1 MKGARPLPSARALRA
16 GSTSPHGGEA
26 TATDDELRALARRL
40 RAHSLRMIS
49 QAKTSHIGS
58 CLSVA
63 DILAVLYGS
72 VLRVRPKQADWPD
85 RDRLIVSKGHA
96 AAVTYAAV
104 AEAGFI
110 PTERL
115 AEYAR
120 NGGQLYGHVT
130 HLGVPGIEMSSGSL
144 GHGLPVG
151 AGMALTAKRDGRSWR
166 VFVVMSDG
174 ECDEGSN
181 WEAILFAGHHRLD
194 NLVIL
199 IDYNK
204 IQSLD
209 FVDKTIRLEPLAE
222 KFRAFGWAVREVDG
236 HDVGAVRGTLESV
249 PFEAGKPNAVIAH
262 TVKGKGVSWMEGKV
276 LWHYRPPAE
285 DELAKALAEVDAS

>member
-1 MKGARPLPSARALRA
+1 MSGNGQAS
-16 GSTSPHGGEA
+16 
-26 TATDDELRALARRL
+26 DDDLRALARRL
-40 RAHSLRMIS
+40 RSHSLRMIS

-63 DILAVLYGS
+63 DILAVMYGRI
-72 VLRVRPKQADWPD
+72 LRVDPKRPDWPD
-85 RDRLIVSKGHA
+85 RDRLIMSKGHA
-96 AAVTYAAV
+96 AAITYAAV
-104 AEAGFI
+104 AEAGFMKE
-110 PTERL
+110 ERL
-115 AEYAR
+115 GEYAR

-130 HLGVPGIEMSSGSL
+130 HVGVPGIEFSSGSL

-151 AGMALTAKRDGRSWR
+151 AGMALTAKRAGKGWR

-181 WEAILFAGHHRLD
+181 WEAILFSGHHQLD
-194 NLVIL
+194 NLTIV

-209 FVDKTIRLEPLAE
+209 FVDKTLRLEPLAD
-222 KFRAFGWAVREVDG
+222 KLRAFGWSVREVDG
-236 HDVGAVRGTLESV
+236 HSVGELGRALASLPLES
-249 PFEAGKPNAVIAH
+249 GKPNAIVAH

-276 LWHYRPPAE
+276 LWHYRPPTPE
-285 DELAKALAEVDAS
+285 ELVTALAEVEAS

>member
-1 MKGARPLPSARALRA
+1 MTGNGLVS
-16 GSTSPHGGEA
+16 
-26 TATDDELRALARRL
+26 DDDLRALARRL
-40 RAHSLRMIS
+40 RSHSLRMIS
-49 QAKTSHIGS
+49 AAKTSHIGS

-72 VLRVRPKQADWPD
+72 VLHVDPKRPQWAD
-85 RDRLIVSKGHA
+85 RDRLIMSKGHA
-96 AAVTYAAV
+96 AAILYAAM

-110 PTERL
+110 PVEEL
-115 AEYAR
+115 GEYAR
-120 NGGQLYGHVT
+120 NGGQLYGHAT
-130 HLGVPGIEMSSGSL
+130 HWGVPGVEMSSGSL

-151 AGMALTAKRDGRSWR
+151 TGMALTAKRGGAGWR

-194 NLVIL
+194 NLNIVL
-199 IDYNK
+199 DYNK

-209 FVDKTIRLEPLAE
+209 FVEKTLRLEPLAD

-236 HDVGAVRGTLESV
+236 HDVHLLRDTLEAL
-249 PFEAGKPNAVIAH
+249 PLEAGKPSAIIAH

-276 LWHYRPPAE
+276 LWHYRPPTP
-285 DELAKALAEVDAS
+285 DELVTALAEVERS

>member
-1 MKGARPLPSARALRA
+1 LTELS
-16 GSTSPHGGEA
+16 
-26 TATDDELRALARRL
+26 DQELRALARRL
-40 RAHSLRMIS
+40 RSHSLRMIS

-58 CLSVA
+58 CLSMA
-63 DILAVLYGS
+63 DILAVLYGR
-72 VLRVRPKQADWPD
+72 VLRIDPKRPDWPD

-104 AEAGFI
+104 AEAGFM
-110 PTERL
+110 PHERL
-115 AEYAR
+115 GEYAR

-130 HLGVPGIEMSSGSL
+130 HVGVPGVEMSSGSL

-151 AGMALTAKRDGRSWR
+151 AGMALAGKRGRSTWR

-181 WEAILFAGHHRLD
+181 WEAILFAGHHQLD
-194 NLVIL
+194 NLTIV

-209 FVDKTIRLEPLAE
+209 FVDKTLRLEPLAD
-222 KFRAFGWAVREVDG
+222 KLRAFGWSVREVDG
-236 HDVGAVRGTLESV
+236 HDVNALSGAFEAV
-249 PFEAGKPNAVIAH
+249 PFEAGKPNALIAH

-276 LWHYRPPAE
+276 LWHYRPPTPE
-285 DELAKALAEVDAS
+285 ELVTALAEVEAS

>member
-1 MKGARPLPSARALRA
+1 VTGPAS
-16 GSTSPHGGEA
+16 
-26 TATDDELRALARRL
+26 DDDLRALARTL

-58 CLSVA
+58 CLSMA
-63 DILAVLYGS
+63 DILAVLYGRI
-72 VLRVRPKQADWPD
+72 LHIDPKQPAWPA

-96 AAVTYAAV
+96 AAITYAAV
-104 AEAGFI
+104 AEAGFM
-110 PTERL
+110 PRERL

-130 HLGVPGIEMSSGSL
+130 HVGVPGIEFSSGSL

-151 AGMALTAKRDGRSWR
+151 TGMALTGKRSGAAWR

-174 ECDEGSN
+174 EFDEGSN
-181 WEAILFAGHHRLD
+181 WEAILFAGHHQLD
-194 NLVIL
+194 NLTIV

-209 FVDKTIRLEPLAE
+209 WVDKTLRLEPLAD
-222 KFRAFGWAVREVDG
+222 KLRAFGWSVREVDG
-236 HDVGAVRGTLESV
+236 HDVAELSRALESV
-249 PFEAGKPNAVIAH
+249 PLDGGRPNAIIAH

-276 LWHYRPPAE
+276 LWHYRPPTP
-285 DELAKALAEVDAS
+285 DELVTALAEVEAS

>member
-1 MKGARPLPSARALRA
+1 
-16 GSTSPHGGEA
+16 
-26 TATDDELRALARRL
+26 
-40 RAHSLRMIS
+40 MIS

-63 DILAVLYGS
+63 DILAVLYGHT
-72 VLRVRPKQADWPD
+72 LRIDPKQPQWAD
-85 RDRLIVSKGHA
+85 RDRLIMSKGHA

-104 AEAGFI
+104 AEAGFM
-110 PTERL
+110 PLARL
-115 AEYAR
+115 EEYAR

-130 HLGVPGIEMSSGSL
+130 NAGVPGVELSSGSL

-151 AGMALTAKRDGRSWR
+151 VGMALAGKRGKGPWR

-174 ECDEGSN
+174 EMDEGSN

-194 NLVIL
+194 NLIAV

-209 FVDKTIRLEPLAE
+209 LVEKTLSLEPLAD
-222 KFRAFGWAVREVDG
+222 KFRAFGWSTVEVDG
-236 HDVGAVRGTLESV
+236 HDVTALRKVLDAAPLE
-249 PFEAGKPNAVIAH
+249 PGRPTAVIGH
-262 TVKGKGVSWMEGKV
+262 TIKGKGVSWMEGKV
-276 LWHYRPPAE
+276 LWHYKPPTE
-285 DELAKALAEVDAS
+285 DELVKALAELEAS

>member
-1 MKGARPLPSARALRA
+1 M
-16 GSTSPHGGEA
+16 
-26 TATDDELRALARRL
+26 
-40 RAHSLRMIS
+40 
-49 QAKTSHIGS
+49 
-58 CLSVA
+58 A
-63 DILAVLYGS
+63 DILAVLYGRI
-72 VLRVRPKQADWPD
+72 LHIDPKRPAWPD

-110 PTERL
+110 ARERL
-115 AEYAR
+115 DEYAR

-130 HLGVPGIEMSSGSL
+130 HVGVPGIEFSSGSL

-151 AGMALTAKRDGRSWR
+151 TGMALTGKRAGAAWR

-181 WEAILFAGHHRLD
+181 WEAILFAGHHQLD
-194 NLVIL
+194 NLTIV

-209 FVDKTIRLEPLAE
+209 WVEKTLKLEPLGD

-236 HDVGAVRGTLESV
+236 HDVTKLSAALEAL
-249 PFEAGKPNAVIAH
+249 PLEAGKPNAIIAH

-276 LWHYRPPAE
+276 LWHYRPPTP
-285 DELAKALAEVDAS
+285 DELVTALAEVAAS

>member
-1 MKGARPLPSARALRA
+1 
-16 GSTSPHGGEA
+16 
-26 TATDDELRALARRL
+26 
-40 RAHSLRMIS
+40 MIS
-49 QAKTSHIGS
+49 RAKTSHTGS

-72 VLRVRPKQADWPD
+72 VLRFDKQTPGRPN

-104 AEAGFI
+104 AEAGFMPI
-110 PTERL
+110 ERL
-115 AEYAR
+115 DEYAR

-130 HLGVPGIEMSSGSL
+130 HVGVPGVEMSSGSL

-151 AGMALTAKRDGRSWR
+151 TGMALVGKRDGQPWR

-194 NLVIL
+194 NLTIL

-209 FVDKTIRLEPLAE
+209 WVDKTIGLEPFAD
-222 KFRAFGWAVREVDG
+222 KFRAFGWAVREIDG
-236 HDVGAVRGTLESV
+236 HDVTAIRSTLESV
-249 PFEAGKPNAVIAH
+249 PFEPGRPNAVIAH

-276 LWHYRPPAE
+276 LWHYRSPNAE
-285 DELAKALAEVDAS
+285 ELERALAEVESS

>member
-1 MKGARPLPSARALRA
+1 VESRPS
-16 GSTSPHGGEA
+16 
-26 TATDDELRALARRL
+26 TDDELRALARKL
-40 RAHSLRMIS
+40 RSHSLRMIS

-58 CLSVA
+58 CLSLA
-63 DILAVLYGS
+63 DILAVLYGR
-72 VLRVRPKQADWPD
+72 VLRVDPKKPEWPD

-104 AEAGFI
+104 AEAGFM
-110 PTERL
+110 PLERL
-115 AEYAR
+115 GEYAR

-130 HLGVPGIEMSSGSL
+130 HAGVPGVEMSNGSL

-151 AGMALTAKRDGRSWR
+151 TGMALTAKRDRRPWR
-166 VFVVMSDG
+166 VFVLMSDG

-181 WEAILFAGHHRLD
+181 WEAILFAAHHRLD
-194 NLVIL
+194 NLVIV

-209 FVDKTIRLEPLAE
+209 FVDKTIGLEPFAD
-222 KFRAFGWAVREVDG
+222 KFRAFGWGVREVDG
-236 HDVGAVRGTLESV
+236 HDVGALRSTLESL
-249 PFEAGKPNAVIAH
+249 PIEAGKPNAIIAH

-276 LWHYRPPAE
+276 LWHYRAPAE
-285 DELAKALAEVDAS
+285 DELAKALAEVAAS

>member
-1 MKGARPLPSARALRA
+1 M
-16 GSTSPHGGEA
+16 TEEE
-26 TATDDELRALARRL
+26 TRALARQL

-49 QAKTSHIGS
+49 SAKTSHIGS
-58 CLSVA
+58 CLSLA
-63 DILAVLYGS
+63 DILAVLYGG
-72 VLRVRPKQADWPD
+72 VLRVDPAKPEWPD

-104 AEAGFI
+104 AEAGFMPI
-110 PTERL
+110 ERL
-115 AEYAR
+115 GEYAR

-130 HLGVPGIEMSSGSL
+130 HAGVPGVEMSNGSL

-151 AGMALTAKRDGRSWR
+151 AGMALTAQRDGRPWR
-166 VFVVMSDG
+166 VFVLMSDG

-181 WEAILFAGHHRLD
+181 WEAIMFAAHHKLE
-194 NLVIL
+194 NLTIV

-209 FVDKTIRLEPLAE
+209 FVAKTIGLEPLAD
-222 KFRAFGWAVREVDG
+222 KFTAFGWGVREVDG
-236 HDVGAVRGTLESV
+236 HDVSALRRTLESV
-249 PFEAGKPNAVIAH
+249 PIEAGKPSAIIAH
-262 TVKGKGVSWMEGKV
+262 TIKGKGVSWMENKV

-285 DELAKALAEVDAS
+285 DELAKALAEVAAS

>member
-1 MKGARPLPSARALRA
+1 
-16 GSTSPHGGEA
+16 
-26 TATDDELRALARRL
+26 
-40 RAHSLRMIS
+40 MIS
-49 QAKTSHIGS
+49 EAKTSHIGS

-63 DILAVLYGS
+63 DILAVLYGR
-72 VLRVRPKQADWPD
+72 VLNVDPKRPAWPD
-85 RDRLIVSKGHA
+85 RDRLIMSKGHA

-104 AEAGFI
+104 AEAGFM
-110 PTERL
+110 PKERL

-130 HLGVPGIEMSSGSL
+130 HMGVPGIEMSSGSL

-151 AGMALTAKRDGRSWR
+151 VGMALTGKRSDATWR

-181 WEAILFAGHHRLD
+181 WEAILFAGHHKLD
-194 NLVIL
+194 NLTAV

-209 FVDKTIRLEPLAE
+209 WVEKTLRLEPLAD
-222 KFRAFGWAVREVDG
+222 KFRAFGWSVREVDG
-236 HDVGAVRGTLESV
+236 HDVGALAAAFEAV
-249 PFEAGKPNAVIAH
+249 PMEAGKPNAIIAH

-276 LWHYRPPAE
+276 LWHYRPPTA
-285 DELAKALAEVDAS
+285 DELVTALAEVEAS

>member
-1 MKGARPLPSARALRA
+1 VSADNRA
-16 GSTSPHGGEA
+16 S
-26 TATDDELRALARRL
+26 DDELRTLARKL
-40 RAHSLRMIS
+40 RSHSLRMIS

-63 DILAVLYGS
+63 DILAVLYGRI
-72 VLRVRPKQADWPD
+72 LRVDPKRPAWPS

-96 AAVTYAAV
+96 AAIVYAAV
-104 AEAGFI
+104 AEAGFM
-110 PTERL
+110 PVERL
-115 AEYAR
+115 AEFAR

-130 HLGVPGIEMSSGSL
+130 HGGVPGIEMSSGSL

-151 AGMALTAKRDGRSWR
+151 TGMALTGKRAGEPWR

-174 ECDEGSN
+174 ELDEGSN
-181 WEAILFAGHHRLD
+181 WEAMLFACHHQLD
-194 NLVIL
+194 NLTII

-209 FVDKTIRLEPLAE
+209 WVDKTLRLEPLAD
-222 KFRAFGWAVREVDG
+222 KFRAFGWSVREVDG
-236 HDVGAVRGTLESV
+236 HDVKELSSTLGTLPLEG
-249 PFEAGKPNAVIAH
+249 GKPNAIIAH

-276 LWHYRPPAE
+276 LWHYKQPTP
-285 DELAKALAEVDAS
+285 DELVAALAEVAAS

>member
-1 MKGARPLPSARALRA
+1 MGSPARLA
-16 GSTSPHGGEA
+16 
-26 TATDDELRALARRL
+26 DDEILDLARRL
-40 RAHSLRMIS
+40 RTHSLRMIS
-49 QAKTSHIGS
+49 AAKTSHIGS

-63 DILAVLYGS
+63 DILAVLYGR
-72 VLRVRPKQADWPD
+72 VLRVDPARARWPE

-104 AEAGFI
+104 AEAGFM
-110 PTERL
+110 PLERL

-130 HLGVPGIEMSSGSL
+130 HAGVPGIEFSSGSL
-144 GHGLPVG
+144 GHGLGVG
-151 AGMALTAKRDGRSWR
+151 AGMALVAWRDRAPWR

-181 WEAILFAGHHRLD
+181 WEAILFAGHHGLE
-194 NLVIL
+194 NLVAI

-209 FVDKTIRLEPLAE
+209 LVEKTLKLEPLAD
-222 KFRAFGWAVREVDG
+222 KLRAFGWSVREVDG
-236 HDVGAVRGTLESV
+236 HDVHALGEALEAV
-249 PFEAGKPNAVIAH
+249 PFENGKPSVLIAH
-262 TVKGKGVSWMEGKV
+262 TIKGKGVSWMEGKV
-276 LWHYRPPAE
+276 LWHYRAPSPE
-285 DELAKALAEVDAS
+285 ELEKALAEVRGS

>member
-1 MKGARPLPSARALRA
+1 MSA
-16 GSTSPHGGEA
+16 GTKP
-26 TATDDELRALARRL
+26 ATDGELRDLARRL
-40 RAHSLRMIS
+40 RVHSLRMIS

-72 VLRVRPKQADWPD
+72 VLKVKPDQPDWGD
-85 RDRLIVSKGHA
+85 RDRMIMSKGHA
-96 AAVTYAAV
+96 AAILYAAV

-115 AEYAR
+115 GEYTR
-120 NGGQLYGHVT
+120 NGGQLYGHAT
-130 HLGVPGIEMSSGSL
+130 HWGVPGVEMSSGSL

-151 AGMALTAKRDGRSWR
+151 AGMALTAMREGRSWR

-181 WEAILFAGHHRLD
+181 WEAILFAAHHQLD
-194 NLVIL
+194 NLVIV

-209 FVDKTIRLEPLAE
+209 WVDKTIRLEPLAA
-222 KFRAFGWAVREVDG
+222 KFAAFGWGVREVDG
-236 HDVGAVRGTLESV
+236 HDVTDLRRTLESL
-249 PFEAGKPNAVIAH
+249 PFEPGKPNAVIAN

-285 DELAKALAEVDAS
+285 DELAKALAEVEAS

>member
-1 MKGARPLPSARALRA
+1 VARQVS
-16 GSTSPHGGEA
+16 
-26 TATDDELRALARRL
+26 DDDLRALARRL
-40 RAHSLRMIS
+40 RSHSLRMIS

-58 CLSVA
+58 CLSIA
-63 DILAVLYGS
+63 DILAVLYGRILN
-72 VLRVRPKQADWPD
+72 VDPKQPAWPA

-96 AAVTYAAV
+96 AAVTYAAI
-104 AEAGFI
+104 AEAGFM
-110 PTERL
+110 PKERL

-130 HLGVPGIEMSSGSL
+130 NVGVPGVEFSSGSL

-151 AGMALTAKRDGRSWR
+151 AGMALVGKRSGAAWR

-174 ECDEGSN
+174 ELDEGSN
-181 WEAILFAGHHRLD
+181 WEAILFAGHHQLD
-194 NLVIL
+194 NLTIV

-209 FVDKTIRLEPLAE
+209 WVEKTLKLEPLAE
-222 KFRAFGWAVREVDG
+222 KFRAFGWSVREVDG
-236 HDVGAVRGTLESV
+236 HDVTELSSALGAVPLET
-249 PFEAGKPNAVIAH
+249 GRPNAVIAH

-276 LWHYRPPAE
+276 LWHYRPPTP
-285 DELAKALAEVDAS
+285 DELVTALAEVEAS